1 MKAKIKIRDIDS
13 GYLAE
18 LTNEEA
24 SQLFGSGW
32 WADFW
37 QGVRDGIADSR

>member
-1 MKAKIKIRDIDS
+1 MKAKIQIRDIDS

-32 WADFW
+32 WADFAR
-37 QGVRDGIADSR
+37 GFAAGFAASH

>member
-1 MKAKIKIRDIDS
+1 MKATIQIGDIDS

-37 QGVRDGIADSR
+37 RGVHDGLADSR